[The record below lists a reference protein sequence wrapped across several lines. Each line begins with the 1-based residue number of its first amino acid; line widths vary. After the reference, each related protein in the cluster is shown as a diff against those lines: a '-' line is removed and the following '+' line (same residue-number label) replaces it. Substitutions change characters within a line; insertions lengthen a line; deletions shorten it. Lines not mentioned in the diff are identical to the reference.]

1 MMRYKFSIRH
11 VPGKELNTADFL
23 SRSPPLN
30 DSKIGDNLSNEVEAY
45 IQLIVKH
52 LPATDNRLIQI
63 RKYQEQDTVLK
74 DLRSK
79 CLRGGT
85 SREYGQ
91 VFSELSVKDGL
102 LMRGSQIVIPK
113 VLQQEVLEQIHSGHQ
128 GLNKC
133 KERARLSVWWPGI
146 TKSIEKYV
154 NGCRTCCQFQKPKVE
169 PLCLSELPQMC
180 WQKVGTDLFVWN
192 QATYVLVIDYYS
204 RYIEIAK
211 LTSLT
216 SEGVITHLKSIFA
229 RHGIPHTVVSDNGPQ
244 YSSSSFATF
253 ADQYGFCHITSSP
266 RYPQAN
272 GEAERAVQT
281 VKNLLKKSTDP
292 YLALLSYRST
302 PIKLGYSP
310 AELLMSRR
318 LRTTVPVSQKLLEPR
333 AKKTDCEGM

>member
-1 MMRYKFSIRH
+1 
-11 VPGKELNTADFL
+11 
-23 SRSPPLN
+23 
-30 DSKIGDNLSNEVEAY
+30 
-45 IQLIVKH
+45 
-52 LPATDNRLIQI
+52 
-63 RKYQEQDTVLK
+63 
-74 DLRSK
+74 
-79 CLRGGT
+79 
-85 SREYGQ
+85 
-91 VFSELSVKDGL
+91 
-102 LMRGSQIVIPK
+102 MRGSQIVILK
-113 VLQQEVLEQIHSGHQ
+113 VLQEEVFEQIHSGHQ

-169 PLCLSELPQMC
+169 PLCPSELPQMC

-216 SEGVITHLKSIFA
+216 SEGVITHLKLIFA

-244 YSSSSFATF
+244 YSSSSFTTF

-272 GEAERAVQT
+272 REAERAVQT
-281 VKNLLKKSTDP
+281 VKNLLDLFKK
-292 YLALLSYRST
+292 
-302 PIKLGYSP
+302 
-310 AELLMSRR
+310 ELLDAPHHWH
-318 LRTTVPVSQKLLEPR
+318 L
-333 AKKTDCEGM
+333 